1 MKLEF
6 SKKNVFLIGFIISF
20 LCSLYFFHK
29 YYKSFRKPKETSI
42 NNQVEEVMRITN
54 SFVSRK
60 RDLKQFEG
68 KKLLA
73 FTFDDGPSNQ
83 STNKLLDNLDKY
95 NARVT
100 FFVLGS
106 RVEKYQQSLKRAY
119 EMGNQI
125 GSHTYS
131 HSNLYKLKKEEIQE
145 EMQKTNTE
153 IKNIIGENVK
163 LLRPPYGNIDL
174 EMKKITNLYTI
185 LWDIDPKDWKYK
197 DKEKIA
203 NNIVENAHDGGIVL
217 LHDIY
222 MTSID
227 GALLAM
233 ERLEKE
239 GYAFVTIDEMIEL
252 KGIKLDRNKTY
263 FHFSF

>member
-1 MKLEF
+1 MHFKF
-6 SKKNVFLIGFIISF
+6 NKKYIFISSF
-20 LCSLYFFHK
+20 LLLSFFTLYFLHK
-29 YYKSFRKPKETSI
+29 YQFFRNGEEKSIDNKVS
-42 NNQVEEVMRITN
+42 EVLQITN
-54 SFVSRK
+54 CFLSRK

-106 RVEKYQQSLKRAY
+106 RVAKYQNSLKRAY

-131 HSNLYKLKKEEIQE
+131 HSNLYKLEKNKIKEE
-145 EMQKTNTE
+145 MVKTNTE
-153 IKNIIGENVK
+153 IKKLIGENVK

-197 DKEKIA
+197 DKERIA
-203 NNIVENAHDGGIVL
+203 NNIVKNAHDGGIVL

-222 MTSID
+222 MTSVD

-239 GYAFVTIDEMIEL
+239 GYAFVTIDEMVEL
-252 KGIKLDRNKTY
+252 KGITLDKNKTY
-263 FHFSF
+263 FYFN

>member
-1 MKLEF
+1 MNKN
-6 SKKNVFLIGFIISF
+6 KKYLLLIGIFLILLGSMIS
-20 LCSLYFFHK
+20 YH
-29 YYKSFRKPKETSI
+29 KPKVVAQTSVTEYF
-42 NNQVEEVMRITN
+42 NNQKEKILEIIE
-54 SFVSRK
+54 SIK
-60 RDLKQFEG
+60 IPKARDLKQFEG
-68 KKLLA
+68 KKLIA

-106 RVEKYQQSLKRAY
+106 RVSKYQDSLKRAY
-119 EMGNQI
+119 LMGNQI

-131 HSNLYKLKKEEIQE
+131 HSNLYRLKIEEVKEE
-145 EMQKTNTE
+145 MTKTNLA
-153 IKNIIGENVK
+153 IKNITGEDVT
-163 LLRPPYGNIDL
+163 LLRPPYGNIDTD
-174 EMKKITNLYTI
+174 MKKITDLYTI

-203 NNIVENAHDGGIVL
+203 DNIVSNAHDGGIVL

-222 MTSID
+222 LTSID

-239 GYAFVTIDEMIEL
+239 GYAFVTIEEMITL
-252 KGIKLDRNKTY
+252 KGVAMDKEKTY
-263 FHFSF
+263 FNFK